1 MRLDLVAHPSH
12 VGVDV
17 DGLAYPL
24 HRPMA
29 CSHQTRRQRLLPWA
43 ILSHHYSGRW
53 RLSGDMKPPSL
64 DIWWR
69 VDRLGTYVT
78 EFYMEYIVLT
88 KICLPYVRA
97 IMAFGRVSL
106 V

>member
-1 MRLDLVAHPSH
+1 VPSLFPIILHLD
-12 VGVDV
+12 
-17 DGLAYPL
+17 
-24 HRPMA
+24 
-29 CSHQTRRQRLLPWA
+29 RQDFATCLP
-43 ILSHHYSGRW
+43 
-53 RLSGDMKPPSL
+53 DL